1 MNSTGNASPDPARHS
16 RLGIA
21 SVVLGALSWLAGAV
35 LVVLSFLPESG
46 TYASQHATNRLLVF
60 ALVVAPVLH
69 LVGLGIGIAGAIKKS
84 SKKGLAVTGI
94 VVNGVPLALAIF
106 GWILVVILGVAVLT
120 SGGAW
125 R

>member
-1 MNSTGNASPDPARHS
+1 
-16 RLGIA
+16 
-21 SVVLGALSWLAGAV
+21 
-35 LVVLSFLPESG
+35 
-46 TYASQHATNRLLVF
+46 
-60 ALVVAPVLH
+60 
-69 LVGLGIGIAGAIKKS
+69 
-84 SKKGLAVTGI
+84 VTGI